1 MTLTIIAA
9 CAVIVILAVFGL
21 VLYAN
26 SAGKAKAAV
35 AQNDAEEQGRKKI
48 DEIVNYNNSFSSEQ
62 LDKRLH
68 DKTNQNS

>member
-26 SAGKAKAAV
+26 SAGKAKAVV
-35 AQNDAEEQGRKKI
+35 AQNDAAENGRQKI
-48 DEIVNYNNSFSSEQ
+48 DEIVNYNNSLSSEQ
-62 LDKRLH
+62 LDKRLRT
-68 DKTNQNS
+68 KTNKNG

>member
-26 SAGKAKAAV
+26 SAGKAKAV
-35 AQNDAEEQGRKKI
+35 VQQNNAKEQGRKKI
-48 DEIVNYNNSFSSEQ
+48 DEIVNFNNALSSEQ

-68 DKTNQNS
+68 DKRNQNG